1 MAQRVPPGSGADKIK
16 PQLKHGCSVIGAVI
30 PNRMLAII
38 KSFLNGAD
46 AAHDDVGDGTQA
58 MAAAAVA
65 VLVETALL
73 DGDFDHRERDA
84 ILSIL
89 VDRFGLSADD
99 AVNLIDG
106 AVAEHENANRVYA
119 ATRLI
124 REEFTDAERID
135 VMEMLWEVAYADGT
149 LHDFEAN
156 LVRRVAGL
164 LYVRDRDS
172 GMARKRVLERLGL
185 DTTE

>member
-1 MAQRVPPGSGADKIK
+1 
-16 PQLKHGCSVIGAVI
+16 
-30 PNRMLAII
+30 MLSII

-46 AAHDDVGDGTQA
+46 VAHEDGGDGTDA

-65 VLVETALL
+65 VLVEAALL
-73 DGDFDHRERDA
+73 DGDFDQRERDA

-99 AVNLIDG
+99 AGNLIDD
-106 AVAEHENANRVYA
+106 AVTEHESANRVYA

-124 REEFTDAERID
+124 REEFSDAERID

-156 LVRRVAGL
+156 LVRRIAGL